1 MAGDYIITGGR
12 PLNGT
17 VRVPAAKNSVLPLL
31 AASLLCSGPVRLC
44 GVPELADVAE
54 SLALLRS
61 AGCTA
66 ERQGADVRVD
76 GVPGSGTLAAGPAGR
91 MRASILFCAPLLARL
106 GRAQTVLPGGCRI
119 GARPIDLHLAGL
131 VQMGA
136 CPQLEGER
144 LLLTAP
150 AGLHGADITL
160 RFPSVGATE
169 TLLLAAALAQGE
181 TTLRGAAREPE
192 IEDLAA
198 FLNRCGGRVQGAG
211 TGTVRVQGVRRLHGC
226 SFAPLPVRIT
236 AATFACACAA
246 AGGRVELA
254 GCAPRLYA
262 PVLEI
267 LEQMGCG
274 IVRRSD
280 AAVITRFG
288 RLYGPGRVFTGA
300 YPALATDAAPLLAAV
315 MLVFLYAAQPEIFGS
330 LGGLLR
336 QLLFLSLF
344 PLLAY
349 PVQPMIPS
357 FREKGR
363 EGQRHLAMIFAF
375 AGHLFDGIVN
385 ICVPSSRELILIGWV
400 YLLSGIAILL
410 CNRLFRL
417 RASGHAAGVGAVIG
431 LLVLTG
437 HPRTLA
443 VTLPLLFL
451 VFWASIAAKRHT
463 LPQLIGGTLIPI
475 AWCVLLSSY
484 IVDSYR

>member
-160 RFPSVGATE
+160 RFPRVGATE
-169 TLLLAAALAQGE
+169 TLLLAAVLLCAEGP
-181 TTLRGAAREPE
+181 GS
-192 IEDLAA
+192 IEDVIFERRFGCAA
-198 FLNRCGGRVQGAG
+198 GFAALGGRV
-211 TGTVRVQGVRRLHGC
+211 
-226 SFAPLPVRIT
+226 
-236 AATFACACAA
+236 
-246 AGGRVELA
+246 RVE
-254 GCAPRLYA
+254 GRTLYA
-262 PVLEI
+262 EP
-267 LEQMGCG
+267 
-274 IVRRSD
+274 
-280 AAVITRFG
+280 
-288 RLYGPGRVFTGA
+288 
-300 YPALATDAAPLLAAV
+300 
-315 MLVFLYAAQPEIFGS
+315 
-330 LGGLLR
+330 
-336 QLLFLSLF
+336 
-344 PLLAY
+344 
-349 PVQPMIPS
+349 
-357 FREKGR
+357 
-363 EGQRHLAMIFAF
+363 
-375 AGHLFDGIVN
+375 
-385 ICVPSSRELILIGWV
+385 
-400 YLLSGIAILL
+400 
-410 CNRLFRL
+410 
-417 RASGHAAGVGAVIG
+417 
-431 LLVLTG
+431 
-437 HPRTLA
+437 
-443 VTLPLLFL
+443 
-451 VFWASIAAKRHT
+451 
-463 LPQLIGGTLIPI
+463 GGTLQGTVLEAPDLRGGAALVI
-475 AWCVLLSSY
+475 AALAAQGSSRITHTEFIDRGY
-484 IVDSYR
+484 ADFAQKLTALGGQIARETPHGADCPKKRTSKT